1 MASKLFV
8 GSLPYTTT
16 NDDLQQ
22 LFAQF
27 GTVASAVVI
36 NDRDTGRSKGFGFVE
51 MTNDS
56 EGQAAIDGLNGSEI
70 SGRSIVVNES
80 QPKQG
85 GAGGGAGGGFKK
97 KTFGSGGGGGGS
109 RGGYGGGSS
118 SGGGRSGGYGG
129 SSGGRSSG
137 GGFNRRSDY

>member
-16 NDDLQQ
+16 SDDLQQ

-51 MTNDS
+51 FDNDDDAK
-56 EGQAAIDGLNGSEI
+56 AAIKQLDGSDLD
-70 SGRSIVVNES
+70 GRRIVVNEAK
-80 QPKQG
+80 PREDKPR
-85 GAGGGAGGGFKK
+85 
-97 KTFGSGGGGGGS
+97 GGGGGGD
-109 RGGYGGGSS
+109 RGGFKPRFEKRY
-118 SGGGRSGGYGG
+118 
-129 SSGGRSSG
+129 
-137 GGFNRRSDY
+137 